1 MIKLMSFVMRF
12 FFLSSVNFIFF
23 RKNLLF
29 AQARIFGNKTL
40 TLYVVRNVP
49 SNFNCAKNIFFV
61 CPLDYH
67 HRAKRRNLF
76 TSFAF
81 HLPSMVF
88 TLEVQAAQTKPPK
101 RKKKSSIQRMSVG
114 ATQFPRILAITQK
127 PNSIQTQWGEFHW
140 FALYDRLLTRISGHL
155 LIQNTQSDQD
165 Q

>member
-101 RKKKSSIQRMSVG
+101 RKKKIIYSANECRCDAISTHSCNHSK
-114 ATQFPRILAITQK
+114 TQFDTDPVGGVPLVRTL
-127 PNSIQTQWGEFHW
+127 
-140 FALYDRLLTRISGHL
+140 
-155 LIQNTQSDQD
+155 
-165 Q
+165 